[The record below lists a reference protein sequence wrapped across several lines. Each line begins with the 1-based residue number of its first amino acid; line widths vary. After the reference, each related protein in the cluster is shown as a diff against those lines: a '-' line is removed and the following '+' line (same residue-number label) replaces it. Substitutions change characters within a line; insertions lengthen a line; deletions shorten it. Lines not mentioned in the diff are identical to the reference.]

1 MKNTI
6 KREQSSNLFE
16 ALPNES
22 ILRAAKIAIKRAQ
35 SPNLFE
41 TLPNESILRKAKT
54 YQVILLILSA
64 VLGSCS
70 FDDEV
75 ISYGTT
81 SVYFYN
87 QNYNRNIVVG
97 EGLNLKAGIMF
108 SGLIENDKDRVVRY
122 VIDPSIVTDNAK
134 TVMPAGYYTLSD
146 DAEFVVPKGELQGYV
161 TIKMD
166 SAAFL
171 ADPKSLTGEYVIPF
185 RLVSSGDVDSINSA
199 KDYMIVSVSYWAKQ
213 HGNYYYSG
221 QTVKKSGAS
230 VVETVTYENTST
242 ISESIRQL
250 VTVGPKTMTV
260 KADATAASKDPGK
273 GKFTFNIEAPSAG
286 TGEVQISST
295 AGSSIQVL
303 PNGTSTYDAASRTFY
318 LKYKYNDGTYDC
330 EATDTLV
337 FRNRVRDIQADGQGV
352 NEWR

>member
-1 MKNTI
+1 MKRI
-6 KREQSSNLFE
+6 C
-16 ALPNES
+16 
-22 ILRAAKIAIKRAQ
+22 
-35 SPNLFE
+35 
-41 TLPNESILRKAKT
+41 
-54 YQVILLILSA
+54 QVILVVLS
-64 VLGSCS
+64 VVISSCS

-87 QNYNRNIVVG
+87 QEYNRNIVVG

-108 SGLIENDKDRVVRY
+108 SGLVDNDRNRKVDY
-122 VIDPSIVTDNAK
+122 IIDPSLITDNTK
-134 TVMPAGYYTLSD
+134 TLMPASYYTLSA
-146 DAEFVVPKGELQGYV
+146 AEFVVPKGEHQGYV
-161 TIKMD
+161 GIAVD

-185 RLVSSGDVDSINSA
+185 RLTGSDDVDSINSA
-199 KDYMIVSVSYWAKQ
+199 KDYMIISVSYWARQ

-230 VVETVTYENTST
+230 VIETVTYENTST
-242 ISESIRQL
+242 ISESIREL
-250 VTVGPKTMTV
+250 ITVGPKTMLV

-273 GKFTFNIEAPSAG
+273 GKFTFQIEAPS
-286 TGEVQISST
+286 TGGGDVQIGGTS
-295 AGSSIQVL
+295 GSAIQVL
-303 PNGTSTYDAASRTFY
+303 PDGSSTYDAATRTFY
-318 LKYKYNDGTYDC
+318 LKYKYNDGTYDY
-330 EATDTLV
+330 EATDTLI